1 MGGFFVRRA
10 SLAARTNGR
19 LVPILTTFCYLE
31 YYLNIEHMHAESEF
45 TQNAGNDR
53 RCRAQEEGARMNDT
67 FKALSDPTRRQII
80 QLLKVRDMTAGE
92 IADQFTIS
100 KPSISH
106 HLNLLKQAR
115 LVRDERQGQ
124 NIVYSLNLT
133 VIQEAM
139 GWFLGMLGTKEKG
152 E

>member
-1 MGGFFVRRA
+1 MEIPKPHC
-10 SLAARTNGR
+10 ARNMPQRPCGR
-19 LVPILTTFCYLE
+19 P
-31 YYLNIEHMHAESEF
+31 
-45 TQNAGNDR
+45 
-53 RCRAQEEGARMNDT
+53 QEEGARMNDA

-80 QLLKVRDMTAGE
+80 QLLKERDLTAGE
-92 IADQFTIS
+92 IADHFTIS

-106 HLNLLKQAR
+106 HLNLLKHAR

-139 GWFLGMLGTKEKG
+139 GWFLGMLGTKAKG